1 MKKLTIKFDK
11 DFYLSILIGVI
22 GMLTALGMFAL
33 SGYMISKSALG
44 TPLYALMILIVSIK
58 LFGFVRAITRYFERL
73 YSHRSTFTMLRDI
86 RLELFNHLI
95 DIVPNVFRRYR
106 SSDLLTQMV
115 NNVERLQNI
124 LLRVYYPPIVIIIT
138 TIITVLVMLNWN
150 IYVGIVIGVSMLLS
164 VLIIP
169 YLSTK
174 RANMLAE
181 QVQKSEEDYVAE
193 YYDFENGRSELNR
206 FQRYEHFKEKVLN
219 KQNHYEQKK
228 YKEQKFLST
237 YDFLLNL
244 SAMVSIWCITILCIW
259 QIQDGALNAV
269 YFASVLMISIT
280 LFEQAIPMTNVAFY
294 RADTKRSMQSI
305 EDVINQDFDATHEKN
320 VQSDAFIEVSDLNFK
335 YDFQERQTLK
345 NINFE
350 INKGDHVAIIGPS
363 GSGKTTLL
371 NLLMGL
377 YSSEQ
382 GYITYKGKQLS
393 QIQHEKYVDE
403 INTML
408 QHNHYF
414 EGTIRE
420 NLLIEA
426 EDKDMQEALR
436 SVNLEH
442 LKLDDTLTENAA
454 NISGG
459 ERQRL
464 SIARLL
470 LRKSKTWM
478 LDEPT
483 SALDED
489 NEKLIMNTLLNKDD
503 TIMIVTHNLKYL
515 EAFDHIIVMNEGE
528 ILEQGRY
535 EDLFEEKG
543 YLYEVV
549 QYNEQV
555 KKESD

>member
-294 RADTKRSMQSI
+294 RADTKRSMKSI